1 MPGSTRAAGGAAQG
15 RQGDGVAATV
25 RPVLWRLHAILTLLL
40 VSPAAGQQPVRLIGA
55 AFGGVAG
62 AAERAGPRNE
72 ALASV
77 QAVDAPEL
85 VSALVSAWGVVH
97 SEARAVE
104 RERGRAAEQKL
115 PSVSEMRERVELD
128 ACFGQMARIE
138 ALLAQAE
145 GRARAELA
153 EVVLGSRYPS
163 QLRAILA
170 PAVGGFGEVVRDAAA
185 ASLSDAKRPD
195 DVWVAL
201 RVLQGLGGQARALGA
216 SIRPRLADR
225 EPMLRVQAARTLA
238 AIGDRAAVPVLID
251 RLEQEDDRRRHAVVD
266 ALERLTKQSFGM
278 LVGSWRAWWAAEGE
292 AFLRNGPPKQPAK
305 KPNPAAATPATTS
318 AYFGI
323 PQDGRAVLYLVDFSQ
338 SMRARMSGK
347 QGPTRWQ
354 ECLRELGQAFDGLG
368 PDRTFNVVVF
378 AQRVLSF
385 RTRQVPADAR
395 NVAAAK
401 EWLADL
407 ELELGTAIFEGFE
420 VAYQLGGARIE
431 DRYFEPEIDTI
442 FFLSDG
448 MPTVRRPESPRKLSA
463 DKPALTLSLMRR
475 RDPFRTVVVHA
486 VLLGKSGGA
495 GFLRQLAQQGEGRFV
510 QR

>member
-1 MPGSTRAAGGAAQG
+1 MLG
-15 RQGDGVAATV
+15 
-25 RPVLWRLHAILTLLL
+25 RLHAILTLLL

-128 ACFGQMARIE
+128 ACFGQMTRIE

-292 AFLRNGPPKQPAK
+292 VFLRNGPPKQPAK

-354 ECLRELGQAFDGLG
+354 
-368 PDRTFNVVVF
+368 
-378 AQRVLSF
+378 
-385 RTRQVPADAR
+385 
-395 NVAAAK
+395 
-401 EWLADL
+401 
-407 ELELGTAIFEGFE
+407 
-420 VAYQLGGARIE
+420 
-431 DRYFEPEIDTI
+431 
-442 FFLSDG
+442 
-448 MPTVRRPESPRKLSA
+448 
-463 DKPALTLSLMRR
+463 
-475 RDPFRTVVVHA
+475 
-486 VLLGKSGGA
+486 
-495 GFLRQLAQQGEGRFV
+495 
-510 QR
+510 